1 MKKPTLKERILKYLK
16 NQGGFVASGEIQRL
30 AMNAGYTPQNAGRRC
45 REAVED
51 GLLEVE
57 YRERNHAYYKAVP
70 QQKTTSTVTIEGGV
84 AVERQ
89 KTIVS

>member
-16 NQGGFVASGEIQRL
+16 KQGGFVASGEIQRL

-51 GLLEVE
+51 GLLEVD
-57 YRERNHAYYKAVP
+57 YRERNHAYYKYIP
-70 QQKTTSTVTIEGGV
+70 QQKTISTFVHTENGV
-84 AVERQ
+84 REVR
-89 KTIVS
+89 KKVLV